1 MEGEHPA
8 RVAAARRVRQARP
21 ALAGARGL
29 VGRDRSGASCT
40 GRLYAWPVPDK
51 PTRADLA
58 AARREE
64 LIQTAVRHFAAKG
77 FEGTNL
83 ADVAAE
89 AGVTKGLLY
98 HYFGSKRDL
107 FLAGLRV
114 LDLDTILEAFPAVV
128 EGSTLSE
135 SVALIAD
142 EWLEVF
148 ESHEG
153 ELALLVTAAVTGNE
167 EASSRV
173 AGLLAAFEDRIA
185 DAIAAAPDV
194 DPKVNAPMAGAVFV
208 AGLVSLMVRG
218 WLSEG
223 GRDIKAYTRQLVRMT
238 VKGLSVG

>member
-1 MEGEHPA
+1 M
-8 RVAAARRVRQARP
+8 
-21 ALAGARGL
+21 
-29 VGRDRSGASCT
+29 
-40 GRLYAWPVPDK
+40 PDK

-64 LIQTAVRHFAAKG
+64 LIQTAARHFAAKG
-77 FEGTNL
+77 FDGTNL
-83 ADVAAE
+83 ADVAAD

-107 FLAGLRV
+107 FLAGLTA
-114 LDLDTILEAFPAVV
+114 LDLDTILDAFPAIV
-128 EGSTLSE
+128 EGATLSE

-153 ELALLVTAAVTGNE
+153 ELGLLVTAAVTGNE
-167 EASSRV
+167 EAGSRV
-173 AGLLAAFEDRIA
+173 EELLAAFEDRVA

-194 DPKVNAPMAGAVFV
+194 DPKVNASMAAAVFV
-208 AGLVSLMVRG
+208 AGLVSFMVRG

-238 VKGLSVG
+238 VKGLSAG